1 MTTRSNRQRST
12 IKTNIIL
19 IQYVIISGIPKESTG
34 GKIISNFRHTWG
46 ISKARFSKVVRG
58 FFYQTVVTRIGK

>member
-1 MTTRSNRQRST
+1 M
-12 IKTNIIL
+12 L

-34 GKIISNFRHTWG
+34 EKIISNFRHTWG

>member
-12 IKTNIIL
+12 IKTNLML

-34 GKIISNFRHTWG
+34 EKIISNFRHTWG
-46 ISKARFSKVVRG
+46 IGKARFSKVVRG